1 MAGAGVRGHADP
13 VFLLMHAGVH
23 GHRDA
28 PSLPATPIPT
38 LRTGVQG
45 WTPLPTPQCMQ
56 EEAKQL
62 LKANTLEA
70 RFLRAL
76 QLERQHTTRHFLLP
90 PLPPKDPRPP
100 SLSLCAKPVPWGGV
114 GGGMTHWDMSVLQSH
129 LHCDGRAWGLQLR
142 ALQLGGLQ
150 TEPPV
155 AHCWGGVGGEG
166 WGRGA
171 LCGPFGAVFADK
183 QDSSRAADSAQ
194 PFLSS
199 AAVGGFPGP
208 HPLPKEVGPIYIRPD
223 LGHSDYGCGGG
234 VVGVRGCSG
243 RSEGGERSLG
253 AVGGAGGSE
262 PLPCCSIGAE

>member
-100 SLSLCAKPVPWGGV
+100 SLSLCAKPLPWGGV
-114 GGGMTHWDMSVLQSH
+114 GGGDDTLGYECSSKPS
-129 LHCDGRAWGLQLR
+129 ALR
-142 ALQLGGLQ
+142 WTCMGFAAQGF
-150 TEPPV
+150 
-155 AHCWGGVGGEG
+155 AAGGV
-166 WGRGA
+166 
-171 LCGPFGAVFADK
+171 AD
-183 QDSSRAADSAQ
+183 
-194 PFLSS
+194 
-199 AAVGGFPGP
+199 
-208 HPLPKEVGPIYIRPD
+208 
-223 LGHSDYGCGGG
+223 
-234 VVGVRGCSG
+234 
-243 RSEGGERSLG
+243 
-253 AVGGAGGSE
+253 
-262 PLPCCSIGAE
+262 